1 MIAGENQNASL
12 YKITAAHY
20 LVSAICF
27 LVLAVMFLFS
37 TEVFGGHYFHPKL
50 LALTH
55 LAALGWASLIIFGAC
70 YQLLP
75 VVLETGLYSF
85 KLAWLSFLLFVPGLV
100 LLVQAFWVFEPG
112 TGMQMGAVM
121 LLSGILLF
129 ALNAVLTSRKK
140 QKKETLHE
148 EFIITACFWLIGTAL
163 LGLLLV
169 FNFRYA
175 FLPKDHLHFLKL
187 HAHMGIAGWFLL
199 LVIGV
204 SAKLIPMFLVS
215 KDQRHHLL
223 SWSYYLINGA
233 LLTFLVDTY
242 ISGLNVKTIFLVLI
256 GAAGIITYLIYV
268 YYCFRSRIKKAIDL
282 PVRNTVL
289 SVVLLSLAVAILP
302 FILYYHLKGDPQAVR
317 LTNLYGTVLFMG
329 WITAIILGKTFKT
342 LPFIVWVK
350 HYEHLAGKGKTPL
363 PAELYKNGL
372 LKLQTIF
379 FVLFCF
385 MFFAGLFLELPLL
398 VKGGL
403 FCLLLTATFYLMN
416 VLVLLLHK
424 TKNAML

>member
-1 MIAGENQNASL
+1 MISGDNQNASL

-20 LVSAICF
+20 LVSALCF
-27 LVLAVMFLFS
+27 LLLAVMLLFS
-37 TEVFGGHYFHPKL
+37 TDVFVGHYFHPQL

-85 KLAWLSFLLFVPGLV
+85 KLAWLSFLLFVPGMV
-100 LLVQAFWVFEPG
+100 LLVRSFWVFEPG
-112 TGMQMGAVM
+112 IWMQLGAVF

-129 ALNAVLTSRKK
+129 AMNAVLTTRKK
-140 QKKETLHE
+140 EKKETLHE
-148 EFIITACFWLIGTAL
+148 EFILTACFWLIGTAL

-215 KDQRHHLL
+215 KDQRQNLL

-233 LLTFLVDTY
+233 LLGFLIDTY
-242 ISGLNVKTIFLVLI
+242 ISGLNVKTLFLVMI
-256 GAAGIITYLIYV
+256 GVAGIITYLLYV
-268 YYCFRSRIKKAIDL
+268 YHCFRSRIKKSIDL
-282 PVRNTVL
+282 PVKNTIL
-289 SVVLLSLAVAILP
+289 SVLLLSLAVAILP

-317 LTNLYGTVLFMG
+317 LTNLYGTMLFMG

-350 HYEHLAGKGKTPL
+350 HYEHLAGKVKTPL
-363 PAELYKNGL
+363 PGELYNNGL
-372 LKLQTIF
+372 LRLQTLF
-379 FVLFCF
+379 FALFCL
-385 MFFAGLFLELPLL
+385 MFFAGIFVAKPLL
-398 VKGGL
+398 IKGGL
-403 FCLLLTATFYLMN
+403 LCLILTATFYLLN

-424 TKNAML
+424 TKNVTL